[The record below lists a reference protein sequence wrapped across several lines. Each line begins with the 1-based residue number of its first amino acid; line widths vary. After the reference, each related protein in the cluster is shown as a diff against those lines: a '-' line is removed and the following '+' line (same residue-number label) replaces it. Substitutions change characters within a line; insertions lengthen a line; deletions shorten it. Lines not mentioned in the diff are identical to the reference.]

1 MATPEDYKRQFGDG
15 RRRAM
20 GFSSGGGNAAYDAG
34 RWGSRE
40 MASWNPPRS
49 WVNTDVGG
57 NRDKVQDRARD
68 MARNHPV
75 IAGAIDRRAE
85 SVVGPEIRLEAM
97 PEFEAIGRTPE
108 WADEWST
115 ATEVQFRLWG
125 QNYRFL
131 CDVQMQSTFGGII
144 EAAYRHWWTD
154 GDAVAAVRML
164 PRGGSYEPCTELSD
178 PDRLSNPSG
187 IADNMVL
194 SNGNRIIGGVEIHP
208 QGYPVAYH
216 IRCAHPAEFGR
227 ADGETMRWERIA
239 RFGPTGRPILVHAF
253 KRSRADQRRGISRF
267 VAAIKRMKMF
277 DRYDD
282 AEIEAALLNSVMAAW
297 VESPF
302 PTGDVQAALAPGS
315 PSSGDEWSFDKQLA
329 YRFDN
334 AVKID
339 GVRTIHGLPGEK
351 LTLNRAEHPSQNY
364 PEFQATGL
372 RSLAANFGLSY
383 AQVAQNW
390 ADINYSSA
398 RAMLNE
404 IWRGL
409 LHDRHE
415 FVTKFC
421 TPIYAAWL
429 EEASLKGKV
438 KIPGGWPN
446 FYRWR
451 DELTMCKWKA
461 PGRGTVD
468 PLKEAQANDF
478 ELNAGTT
485 NLSMIAD
492 GNGVDHREVLM
503 GQARD
508 KRLREKLGIGEY
520 MPMKASPAVAGSG
533 GGDSG
538 SAGGTEADR
547 DGDGKP
553 NEDKAKKKTV
563 DAEETV

>member
-1 MATPEDYKRQFGDG
+1 MASPADYQRQFGDG
-15 RRRAM
+15 RRRQM
-20 GFSSGGGNAAYDAG
+20 GYSAGGNNGAYDAG
-34 RWGSRE
+34 RWSSRE
-40 MASWNPPRS
+40 MASWHPPHS
-49 WVNTDVGG
+49 WVNTDVLG

-68 MARNHPV
+68 MARNHPI
-75 IAGAIDRRAE
+75 IAGAMDRRAE
-85 SVVGPEIRLEAM
+85 AVVGPEIRLEAM
-97 PEFEAIGRTPE
+97 PAYEAMGRTQD
-108 WADEWST
+108 WADAWST
-115 ATEVQFRLWG
+115 GVEEQFRVWA
-125 QNYRFL
+125 QNYRFM
-131 CDVQMQSTFGGII
+131 CDVEMQSTFGGII
-144 EAAYRHWWTD
+144 EAGYRHWWTD
-154 GDAVAAVRML
+154 GDALGVVKML
-164 PRGGSYEPCTELSD
+164 PRGGSYETCVELID
-178 PDRLSNPSG
+178 PDRLSNPNG
-187 IADNMVL
+187 LADNAVL
-194 SNGNRIIGGVEIHP
+194 ENGNRILGGVEIHP
-208 QGYPVAYH
+208 DGYPVAYH
-216 IRCAHPAEFGR
+216 IQVGHPSEFGR
-227 ADGETMRWERIA
+227 TDVDQLTWTRVP
-239 RFGPTGRPILVHAF
+239 RFGPTGRPVCVHAF
-253 KRSRADQRRGISRF
+253 KRGIAGQRRGISRF

-302 PTGDVQAALAPGS
+302 PTSDVQGAMSAPTGS
-315 PSSGDEWSFDKQLA
+315 SDGSGWSLDQQLA

-421 TPIYAAWL
+421 TPFYAAWL
-429 EEASLKGKV
+429 EEAVLIGKV
-438 KIPGGWPN
+438 KIPGGWPT

-461 PGRGTVD
+461 PGRGSID
-468 PLKEAQANDF
+468 PLKEAQANEF
-478 ELNAGTT
+478 ELNAGTS

-492 GNGVDHREVLM
+492 DNGTDPREVLI

-508 KRLREKLGIGEY
+508 IKLRQKLGLAEY
-520 MPMKASPAVAGSG
+520 IPLKG
-533 GGDSG
+533 GGA
-538 SAGGTEADR
+538 SAGNSDTVSADGN
-547 DGDGKP
+547 GDP
-553 NEDKAKKKTV
+553 ASAQQDNAQ
-563 DAEETV
+563 